1 MYSYY
6 RPGYYSYSKSPY
18 LRNSSK
24 DDGRGLLL
32 PLLFGAAVGFPIG
45 YIASNTNKNQGYGYP
60 AYPQPYMQPYPVQYY
75 PQYPTYPMP
84 MY

>member
-1 MYSYY
+1 MYTYY
-6 RPGYYSYSKSPY
+6 GPRYYNYPNRGPY
-18 LRNSSK
+18 VRNNQK

-60 AYPQPYMQPYPVQYY
+60 AYPQPYMAPYPM
-75 PQYPTYPMP
+75 QYPMTPMP